1 LRRIANPQF
10 MPIVT
15 EHLFE
20 PLRGEGGFYADADG
34 SRQCSIKLL
43 GLARAMLQAARY
55 KFARRGIHHCDFLK
69 PCVKITSYNQR
80 SRSAPFLRALVEE
93 TATKST
99 RPEGADDVIQSI
111 KLVVRLLT
119 EISKS
124 HNSFLWR
131 QLTASGPSPNT
142 YFLSPGCPQHYF
154 RPSSTPR
161 HTSRS
166 QQPIGT
172 NRIPV
177 SGSAPIRRTTRG
189 LCRDSA
195 AADCN
200 LTAAIATLGT
210 LSNCRE
216 L

>member
-1 LRRIANPQF
+1 LPNSTCRRGGHPNPRKTILHQQVEDLQSIPVVCLLFAHHRRADLRRIANPKF

-34 SRQCSIKLL
+34 SRQCSIKPL

-69 PCVKITSYNQR
+69 PCVKITSYNQH

-131 QLTASGPSPNT
+131 QLTASGDRKSTRLN
-142 YFLSPGCPQHYF
+142 
-154 RPSSTPR
+154 SS
-161 HTSRS
+161 HDQISYAVFCLKKKKNILYAS
-166 QQPIGT
+166 IH
-172 NRIPV
+172 
-177 SGSAPIRRTTRG
+177 
-189 LCRDSA
+189 
-195 AADCN
+195 
-200 LTAAIATLGT
+200 
-210 LSNCRE
+210 
-216 L
+216 